1 MAQSYGMSTS
11 FSNPDSVLRPGL
23 TLFRRLASAASCLS
37 TLYLLFSTLL
47 PVLSCVFFVI
57 HRVFNRLEVTIWVVP
72 SLIENALAISFI
84 GFLLGPMYPI
94 LMSYCTQVL
103 PKWLLTGCV
112 GWIGGFGQAGSAVLP
127 FATGLLAS
135 KFGIGSLQPL

>member
-1 MAQSYGMSTS
+1 MSTIL
-11 FSNPDSVLRPGL
+11 SNPYSVLHPGL
-23 TLFRRLASAASCLS
+23 TLFCRLASAALCLS

-57 HRVFNRLEVTIWVVP
+57 HRVFNRLEVTIWFVP

-112 GWIGGFGQAGSAVLP
+112 GCIGGFGQAGSAVLP